1 MAINYKPVKKVNP
14 FNTDNPVKYYSSPV
28 YKDRVSLRKIAKEI
42 SERTTLSTTDTLAVL
57 EAMTQVLPFFL
68 TNGSIVNLGD
78 FGTFR
83 ITLQSRGADIPGEL
97 TPSHNTGFKLLFR
110 PGKEMTD
117 QLKQI
122 ETRKIDD

>member
-14 FNTDNPVKYYSSPV
+14 FNPKDPIKYFSSPI
-28 YKDRVSLRKIAKEI
+28 YKDKVNLRKIAKEI
-42 SERTTLSTTDTLAVL
+42 SERTSLSTSDTLAVL

-83 ITLQSRGADIPGEL
+83 ITLQSSGADNPGEL

-122 ETRKIDD
+122 QTRKIDD